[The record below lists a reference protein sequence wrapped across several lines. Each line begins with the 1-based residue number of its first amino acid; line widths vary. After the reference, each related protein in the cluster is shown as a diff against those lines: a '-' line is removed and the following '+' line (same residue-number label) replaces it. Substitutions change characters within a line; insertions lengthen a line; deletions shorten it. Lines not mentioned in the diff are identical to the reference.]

1 MTPHH
6 HKLTPGMYWASHG
19 DDLFSLTESDIFLWS
34 RVHCYDQP
42 WSSIPGRY
50 SRNNMVAWK
59 LWLLYRVVWS
69 WGTHKRTAEAGM
81 LLGRGLLNTAEYIIV
96 EIGGF
101 ARTPQK
107 ATKNSPNTTLTLLL
121 PFFRG
126 VKHVQHRLE
135 SLWPTSM
142 YEAFFFLKDISTT
155 YQSFHLIFFF
165 WLIWGIW
172 HKCVAVSCCHVFCL
186 CKQSSLGAKGSHKL

>member
-19 DDLFSLTESDIFLWS
+19 DDLLSLTESDIFLWS

-50 SRNNMVAWK
+50 SRNNMVARK
-59 LWLLYRVVWS
+59 LWLFYRVVWS

-121 PFFRG
+121 PFSSRG
-126 VKHVQHRLE
+126 VKHVQHRLK
-135 SLWPTSM
+135 SLWLTSM
-142 YEAFFFLKDISTT
+142 YEAKRYINHLPKLPPNLFFLVNLR
-155 YQSFHLIFFF
+155 HLT
-165 WLIWGIW
+165 
-172 HKCVAVSCCHVFCL
+172 
-186 CKQSSLGAKGSHKL
+186 